1 MCSPKPFSRSSF
13 SLLRISAYVVALA
26 LPIHFVTNRLDPTI
40 PELPIAA
47 LGPSELDYEFVKF
60 GLQKWPWRS
69 ALLYSGLVIGTLIH
83 SAEGAAILW
92 EKYVSKRIGER
103 WEATRMSKR
112 RIQAA
117 VIALLTLSGAL
128 VVWKEDLTPLSSLL
142 SRFDATYTTSFF
154 YRW

>member
-40 PELPIAA
+40 PDLPIAA

-69 ALLYSGLVIGTLIH
+69 ALLYSGLVGGTLIH

-103 WEATRMSKR
+103 WEVTRMSKR

-142 SRFDATYTTSFF
+142 SRFDATFTNSFF